1 MLHSDNLIS
10 LSYSIPAVQIYSDI
24 QLIIS
29 GTTYHFILNTFDMT
43 DDTRAMLKRHLDS
56 LYEPT
61 AWATNIMGTI
71 RNVIFVLGNRILLPG
86 IIR

>member
-1 MLHSDNLIS
+1 
-10 LSYSIPAVQIYSDI
+10 
-24 QLIIS
+24 
-29 GTTYHFILNTFDMT
+29 MT

-61 AWATNIMGTI
+61 AWATNILGTI